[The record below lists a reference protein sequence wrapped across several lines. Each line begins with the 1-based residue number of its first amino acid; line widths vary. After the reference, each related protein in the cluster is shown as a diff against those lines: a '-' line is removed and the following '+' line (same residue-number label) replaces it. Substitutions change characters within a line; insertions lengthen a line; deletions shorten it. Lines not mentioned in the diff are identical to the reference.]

1 MKNYKKFD
9 CSVCKMPSKQLK
21 GKTFPR
27 NKEDMGRADP
37 QVTAIKYIQ
46 TIFKTSWI
54 HRDLSAHSFQNPDG
68 QKFPMQVTQKNT
80 AAPHINAPP
89 GVWAPIAT
97 FPWAWAH
104 RSRAACPLPPLCLLP
119 VPAAR
124 QDEDAG
130 KERKEKYFSSPWK
143 QTFFFPLLE
152 KKKSYFIH
160 KSFHSL
166 FGNGGST
173 AKNREYKLPPLHI
186 VSPTTRFYTTTF

>member
-9 CSVCKMPSKQLK
+9 CSACKMPSKQLK

-46 TIFKTSWI
+46 TIFKTSRI
-54 HRDLSAHSFQNPDG
+54 HRDLSAHSSQNPDG
-68 QKFPMQVTQKNT
+68 QKFPIQVTQKNT

-119 VPAAR
+119 VPAAW

-166 FGNGGST
+166 FGNGGLT
-173 AKNREYKLPPLHI
+173 AKNREYKLPPLHV